1 MRVFVAGATG
11 AIGQRLVPALVARG
25 HTVAGTTRSAAK
37 AGRLEGAGA
46 RAVGLD
52 ALDAAAVHAAVEE
65 FKPDVIVHQLTAIAP
80 DATLRRIDR
89 DFAETNRLRT
99 RGTDILLAAAR
110 AFGVPRFVAQSFAGW
125 PFAATGGPVKTEAD
139 PLEPN
144 PPASARETLSAIRHV
159 EDAVAMAPMDGLVL
173 RYGAFYGPGTSLGRG
188 GAILELAQRRQM
200 PVVGGGGGIWSF
212 IHIDDAAALTVLAV
226 EGGAPG
232 LYQVVDD
239 DPAPVREWVPYL
251 AKAVGAPEPRHLPA
265 WLVRPML
272 GEYLIRSM
280 TRIRGAS
287 NAKAKAEWDWQLRY
301 PSWREGFRHGLG

>member
-11 AIGQRLVPALVARG
+11 AIGQPLVAALVQRG

-37 AGRLEGAGA
+37 AGRLEAAGA
-46 RAVGLD
+46 RAVVLD

-80 DATLRRIDR
+80 DATLRRIDQ

-99 RGTDILLAAAR
+99 RGTDLLVAAAR
-110 AFGVPRFVAQSFAGW
+110 AVGVQRFVAQSFAGW
-125 PFAATGGPVKTEAD
+125 PFAATGGPVKTETD

-144 PPASARETLSAIRHV
+144 PPAVARESLSAIRYLENV
-159 EDAVAMAPMDGLVL
+159 VTTAPMEGLVL
-173 RYGAFYGPGTSLGRG
+173 RYGVFYGPGNSFGRG
-188 GAILELAQRRQM
+188 GAILELLRRRQL
-200 PVVGGGGGIWSF
+200 PVVGGGTGVWSF
-212 IHIDDAAALTVLAV
+212 IHVDDAAALTALAV
-226 EGGAPG
+226 EDGAPG
-232 LYQVVDD
+232 IYHVVDD
-239 DPAPVREWVPYL
+239 EPAPVREWLPYL

-265 WLVRPML
+265 WLLRPML
-272 GEYLIRSM
+272 GEYIIRSM

-287 NAKAKAEWDWQLRY
+287 NAKAKAQWNWRLRY